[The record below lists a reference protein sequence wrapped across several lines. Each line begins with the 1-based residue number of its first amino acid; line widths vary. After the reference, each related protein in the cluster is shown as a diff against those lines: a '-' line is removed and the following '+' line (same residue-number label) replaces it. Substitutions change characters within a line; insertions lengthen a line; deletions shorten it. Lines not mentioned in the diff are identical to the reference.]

1 MTFFIFWIE
10 NLKFPWSFLKLYTEF
25 HNVKHFSKSL
35 AETRTSWGLFI
46 PAKYASDSEASFVEI
61 SHCSIGKDSPDAPTW
76 KIWEPML
83 IEVWSILVLVL
94 AFVIAQ
100 VSFIFGRP
108 NRNKTKICLINQ
120 KLNEIESLNKKW
132 QPTRQCLS
140 MGGSLGLLLCVRV

>member
-1 MTFFIFWIE
+1 MVTSNFTITNVCIWNISFRRKFLFEKRSNCGRLYVWSIISNTNQSECSCITYIVYIF
-10 NLKFPWSFLKLYTEF
+10 
-25 HNVKHFSKSL
+25 
-35 AETRTSWGLFI
+35 
-46 PAKYASDSEASFVEI
+46 

-132 QPTRQCLS
+132 QPTRQGLS